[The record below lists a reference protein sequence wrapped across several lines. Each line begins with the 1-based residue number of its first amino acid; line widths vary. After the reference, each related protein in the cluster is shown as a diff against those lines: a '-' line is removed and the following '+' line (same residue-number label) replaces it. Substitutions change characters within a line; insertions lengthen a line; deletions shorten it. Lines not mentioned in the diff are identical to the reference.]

1 MSWQV
6 IPDADADFVAEM
18 RRARR
23 SRFLIDESLGPG
35 TVEFFESYGLNAVDV
50 WSAGINGRDDQ
61 AVFAFAWRQRR
72 ILLTHD
78 EDFWDDRRFPEHRNP
93 GVVILPGANGNERD
107 MIRGLW
113 WMSLL
118 MVRSPEYWRKQKVRI
133 TRDGEVYTRFRNR
146 QTGAMVTTRY
156 RFKRHGP
163 MEEFVE
169 E

>member
-1 MSWQV
+1 MPWQAV
-6 IPDADADFVAEM
+6 PDADADFVAAI

-23 SRFLIDESLGPG
+23 SRFLIDESLGLG
-35 TVEFFESYGLNAVDV
+35 TVEFFQRNGLNTIDV
-50 WSAGINGRDDQ
+50 WAARLNGRDDQ
-61 AVFAFAWRQRR
+61 AVFGFAWKQRR

-93 GVVILPGANGNERD
+93 GVVILPGANGNETD
-107 MIRGLW
+107 MIRGLF

-118 MVRSPEYWRKQKVRI
+118 MGRSPELWRKQKVRI
-133 TRDGEVYTRFRNR
+133 TRDGEVYTRFRVSN
-146 QTGAMVTTRY
+146 TGAMVTKRY
-156 RFKRHGP
+156 RFRRRAP